1 METIKHLLGLCGEH
15 WHPNIFTILFLIF
28 ILKLIYETNI
38 SKIIWRSWWK
48 RS

>member
-28 ILKLIYETNI
+28 LIYETNI
-38 SKIIWRSWWK
+38 SKTIWGSWWK